1 MKYFFFWAL
10 LSLLST
16 CAKHFYHGASRMKE
30 LLLKAVRFGFFLMTS
45 VKSPFESQR
54 GPHVNAHEEK
64 LGQRSAESSIDG
76 MQLRATFACVG
87 SKEHDQRLSWLR
99 FLGICLRCIVMLFR

>member
-1 MKYFFFWAL
+1 
-10 LSLLST
+10 
-16 CAKHFYHGASRMKE
+16 MKE

-76 MQLRATFACVG
+76 MQLRATLHALA
-87 SKEHDQRLSWLR
+87 QRSTTS
-99 FLGICLRCIVMLFR
+99 V